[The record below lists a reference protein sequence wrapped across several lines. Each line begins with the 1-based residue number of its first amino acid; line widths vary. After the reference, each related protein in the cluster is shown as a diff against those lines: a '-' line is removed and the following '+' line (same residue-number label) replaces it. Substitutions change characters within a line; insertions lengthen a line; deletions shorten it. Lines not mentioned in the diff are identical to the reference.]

1 MRVSMAP
8 KCKWC
13 GEAQAHRKSALA
25 RIALAFVNGKSD
37 LESSKYQVARV
48 WEGRDGS
55 SSYKELGPVQDVYFE
70 LGHLGRESCSRGAEG
85 RGFSIVYH

>member
-1 MRVSMAP
+1 VWALWRNSGGGLGALQRLQRSGWGGSGAAVRVSMAP

-13 GEAQAHRKSALA
+13 GKARAHRKSALA

-55 SSYKELGPVQDVYFE
+55 SSYKE
-70 LGHLGRESCSRGAEG
+70 
-85 RGFSIVYH
+85 